1 MAQKTILI
9 FLVFSLCAAFAV
21 VFAFARPVYDPDNIC
36 QHSAH
41 YFLSS
46 NKTRMQDVFGV
57 QPHEFSLA
65 ETFFK
70 RFPEYRLNCDST
82 SFLFLARDWPQSYYE
97 RNIYIDHPLYNFFAF
112 LFIEP
117 IRFFMG
123 GVNYPIIFGV
133 FILVNY
139 LLLTAS
145 AFLLYLLISGL
156 FSPLIGFL
164 SSVFLLFSPFV
175 HSMVNQTTSA
185 GVMELF
191 VVSAGLWLVWQYSV
205 APSPR
210 KLILYS
216 LLFGIL
222 LLGKQIVALSFFVL
236 FLACYFKRHREG
248 LVFLIAHAA
257 PTFLW
262 YLYVVLYL
270 RLPYYLINIS
280 VHNQGAWLW
289 KAESW
294 HWYTMGGI
302 ILSALPHFFSNL
314 IYGFLLIPVLFAV
327 YGVYVWIRAQ
337 SDQVVFLALSFT
349 GSFLL
354 LFFIMNLYRP
364 SLSFLLFPVVYP
376 AAAFGIIR
384 LREQIKHV
392 HTALSQL
399 FFFGAVALILCT
411 AQLNFYYFA
420 IPGVS

>member
-1 MAQKTILI
+1 MAQKTIII
-9 FLVFSLCAAFAV
+9 FLFFAFCAAFAV

-36 QHSAH
+36 QHSAR
-41 YFLSS
+41 YFLNS
-46 NKTRMQDVFGV
+46 NAGRMRAVFGV
-57 QPHEFSLA
+57 SPHEFSA
-65 ETFFK
+65 TQNFFQW
-70 RFPEYRLNCDST
+70 FPEYRLNCDST

-123 GVNYPIIFGV
+123 EVSYPVIFGV
-133 FILVNY
+133 FIFVNY

-145 AFLLYLLISGL
+145 AFLLYFFIARL

-164 SSVFLLFSPFV
+164 SSIFLLFSPFV
-175 HSMVNQTTSA
+175 HSMVDQTTSA

-205 APSPR
+205 APSYS

-216 LLFGIL
+216 FLFGIL
-222 LLGKQIVALSFFVL
+222 LLGKQVVALSFFVL
-236 FLACYFKRHREG
+236 FVAFYFKRYREG
-248 LVFLIAHAA
+248 LIFLIAHAA
-257 PTFLW
+257 PTLLW
-262 YLYVVLYL
+262 YLYVVVYL
-270 RLPYYLINIS
+270 RLPYYVINIS
-280 VHNQGAWLW
+280 VHNQGVWLLQD
-289 KAESW
+289 ESW
-294 HWYTMGGI
+294 RWYTMGGV
-302 ILSALPHFFSNL
+302 ILSALPYFFSNL
-314 IYGFLLIPVLFAV
+314 IYGFLLIPVLFAA
-327 YGVYVWIRAQ
+327 YGVYAWIRAHA
-337 SDQVVFLALSFT
+337 DQIVFLAVSLT

-384 LREQIKHV
+384 LREQIGHF
-392 HTALSQL
+392 HTTLSQL
-399 FFFGAVALILCT
+399 FFVSAVALILYT
-411 AQLNFYYFA
+411 AQFNFYHFM